1 VNRVL
6 VLRPE
11 PGAGETAARAAALG
25 LDPIVAPLFVVV
37 PVAWSPPPGSFDAIL
52 FTSANAPRLAGA
64 AMADVRCYAVGEATA
79 AAARA
84 AGFADVRTGPSD
96 GAATAALMAAD
107 GVRRALH
114 LCGRDHVAVGATG
127 VEIERRIVYAAEA
140 EPRLPPAARTALA
153 DGALV
158 LLHSARAAAAF
169 AALAGAR
176 PDIGLAAIS
185 PAAAAA
191 AGGGWASLSVA
202 AAPRD
207 EALLELALRLC
218 HIAPPGAAAAGS

>member
-25 LDPIVAPLFVVV
+25 LDPVVAPLFVVT
-37 PVAWSPPPGSFDAIL
+37 PVAWARPPGHFDAIL

-64 AMADVRCYAVGEATA
+64 GMADVRCYAVGEATA

-84 AGFADVRTGPSD
+84 AGFADVRAGPSD
-96 GAATAALMAAD
+96 GAAAAAMMAAE

-114 LCGRDHVAVGATG
+114 LCGRDHIAVGAPG
-127 VEIERRIVYAAEA
+127 VAMARCIVYAAEA
-140 EPRLPPAARTALA
+140 EPRLPGAARAALCE
-153 DGALV
+153 GALV

-169 AALAGAR
+169 ADLAGERAGIR
-176 PDIGLAAIS
+176 LAAIS

-191 AGGGWASLSVA
+191 AGEGWSSLSIA

-218 HIAPPGAAAAGS
+218 HIAPPEAAATGK